1 MKIPP
6 ATDKPSLLSSGRR
19 RLQWWLSLIEW
30 LRPTELQITLVLAGL
45 TGFLGALASL
55 TFRHAT
61 EVVHWVFTGS
71 WGAGLSESFTRLPW
85 WQRILVPTVGGA
97 AAGLVLMFTARFI
110 KKQRTT
116 DYMEAVVIGDGILSA
131 RQSLLKSLSALFSIS
146 SGASIGREGP
156 LVQLSAMLASAI
168 GRIMRVSSPRL
179 RLLVACGA
187 AAGIASAYNAPV
199 SGALFVAEVVMG
211 TMSMGVF
218 GPLVCSSV
226 VATLTIRQFVGAD
239 PLYSITHFVLSSP
252 AETFVMLGLGCV
264 CGLLSPLYM
273 MALRG
278 AESWFSLLRG
288 PVFVRLASGGL
299 IVGVLAVWYPQVC
312 GNGYSSVNAVLHGMW
327 PWQELAT
334 ILILKIVATSAT
346 FGSGAVG
353 GVFTPTLFIGSSIG
367 FLFGALVQ
375 AVPSLPGIQPSAFAL
390 IGMGAFLAATTRA
403 PIMAIMLIFELT
415 LDYEVILPLMLACV
429 VAYYTARSF
438 RTPGIYSEALRRK
451 GRWEFD
457 SELRRMRVGDIMRH
471 DPPSVLLDAAFDEI
485 CSRFTLLPHNYL
497 YVVDGN
503 GRFYGVISL
512 HDIKRFLTNPDLAKL
527 VIARDIMR
535 EGFPSLRPDDL
546 LTTVF
551 ERFARHDGER
561 LPVLSRDGVDLLVGS
576 VSKADAL
583 LAFAEQPDM
592 RSPHA

>member
-1 MKIPP
+1 MP
-6 ATDKPSLLSSGRR
+6 ANSGKPSFLSSGRQ
-19 RLQWWLSLIEW
+19 RLRWWLQLVEW
-30 LRPTELQITLVLAGL
+30 LRPKELQITLVLAGL
-45 TGFLGALASL
+45 TGFLGALGSL
-55 TFRHAT
+55 AFRRAT
-61 EVVHWVFTGS
+61 EVMHWVFTGS
-71 WGAGLSESFTRLPW
+71 WDAGLSESFAHLPW
-85 WQRILVPTVGGA
+85 WQRIVVPTAGGA
-97 AAGLVLMFTARFI
+97 AAGLVLMFAARFL
-110 KKQRTT
+110 KQSRTT
-116 DYMEAVVIGDGILSA
+116 DYMEAVVIGDGILST

-156 LVQLSAMLASAI
+156 LVQLAAMFASAL

-187 AAGIASAYNAPV
+187 AAGIAAAYNAPIA
-199 SGALFVAEVVMG
+199 GALFVAEVVMA
-211 TMSMGVF
+211 TTSMEIF

-239 PLYSITHFVLSSP
+239 PLYSVTHFAAISPTETLVL
-252 AETFVMLGLGCV
+252 VGLGCV
-264 CGLLSPLYM
+264 CGLLSPVYLLI
-273 MALRG
+273 LRG
-278 AESWFSLLRG
+278 AESWFSHWPG
-288 PVFVRLASGGL
+288 PVFTRLAAGGL

-312 GNGYSSVNAVLHGMW
+312 GNGYSSVNAVLHGLW
-327 PWQELAT
+327 PWQELAI

-367 FLFGALVQ
+367 FLFGALAQ
-375 AVPSLPGIQPSAFAL
+375 AVTKLSGIQPEAFAL

-403 PIMAIMLIFELT
+403 PIMAIILIFEIT

-438 RTPGIYSEALRRK
+438 QMPGIYSEELRRK

-457 SELRRMRVGDIMRH
+457 SELRRMRVGDIMKRN
-471 DPPSVLLDAAFDEI
+471 PPSVHLDAAFDEI

-497 YVVDGN
+497 YVIDEK
-503 GRFYGVISL
+503 GRFHGVISL
-512 HDIKRFLTNPDLAKL
+512 HDIKRFLSNPDLATV

-535 EGFPSLRPDDL
+535 EDFPSLGPDDF

-561 LPVLSRDGVDLLVGS
+561 LPVLSSDGSRLLVGS

-583 LAFAEQPDM
+583 LAFAEQPK
-592 RSPHA
+592 

>member
-1 MKIPP
+1 MP
-6 ATDKPSLLSSGRR
+6 ADSGKPSFLSSGRQ
-19 RLQWWLSLIEW
+19 RLRWWLQLVDW
-30 LRPTELQITLVLAGL
+30 LRPKELQITLVLAGL
-45 TGFLGALASL
+45 TGFLGALGSL
-55 TFRHAT
+55 AFRRAT
-61 EVVHWVFTGS
+61 EVMHWVFTGS
-71 WGAGLSESFTRLPW
+71 WDAGLSESFAHLPW
-85 WQRILVPTVGGA
+85 WQRIVVPTAGGA
-97 AAGLVLMFTARFI
+97 AAGLVLMFAARFL
-110 KKQRTT
+110 KQSRTT
-116 DYMEAVVIGDGILSA
+116 DYMEAVVIGDGILST

-156 LVQLSAMLASAI
+156 LVQLAAMFASAL

-187 AAGIASAYNAPV
+187 AAGIAAAYNAPIA
-199 SGALFVAEVVMG
+199 GALFVAEVVMA
-211 TMSMGVF
+211 TTSMEIF

-239 PLYSITHFVLSSP
+239 PLYSVTHFAAISPTETLVL
-252 AETFVMLGLGCV
+252 VGLGCV
-264 CGLLSPLYM
+264 CGLLSPVFLLI
-273 MALRG
+273 LRG
-278 AESWFSLLRG
+278 VESWFSHWPG
-288 PVFVRLASGGL
+288 PVFTRLAAGGL

-312 GNGYSSVNAVLHGMW
+312 GNGYSSVNAVLHGLW
-327 PWQELAT
+327 PWEELAI
-334 ILILKIVATSAT
+334 ILILKTVATSAT

-367 FLFGALVQ
+367 FLFGALAQ
-375 AVPSLPGIQPSAFAL
+375 AVTKLSGIQPEAFAL

-403 PIMAIMLIFELT
+403 PIMAIILIFEIT

-438 RTPGIYSEALRRK
+438 QMPGIYSEELRRK

-457 SELRRMRVGDIMRH
+457 SELRRMRVGDIMKH
-471 DPPSVLLDAAFDEI
+471 NPPSVHLDAAFDEI

-497 YVVDGN
+497 YVIDEKGC
-503 GRFYGVISL
+503 FHGVISL
-512 HDIKRFLTNPDLAKL
+512 HDIKRFLTNPDLATV

-535 EGFPSLRPDDL
+535 EDFPSLGPDDF

-561 LPVLSRDGVDLLVGS
+561 LPVLSRDGSKLLVGS

-583 LAFAEQPDM
+583 LAFAEQPK
-592 RSPHA
+592 